1 MLKKNIRERKEYL
14 YKRQE
19 EIKSKL
25 IQDKKD
31 RLKKDIERNTN
42 NNDDNDDLENSG
54 KAKAFY
60 KKNKQ
65 MINSM
70 EADDMETELPYNV
83 MDDEYKSGNY
93 REPKVL
99 ITTSRSCSNR
109 LHQFMQEMRIIIPNS
124 YKLNRGN
131 LVIKELVQIA
141 KEKEFTDI
149 ILLHEN
155 RGQPDGL
162 ILTHLPYG
170 PTIYFGLYNVVLR
183 HDIREI
189 GTVSEAYP
197 HLVFDGFNSKLGN
210 RVTEILKNIFPIP
223 KLDSNKVMAF
233 ACKDDVISFR
243 HHSFNKKNKS
253 IVNNVTNTKADNECR
268 PDDVELVEHGPRF
281 DMMPYQIT
289 LGTVD
294 IQDAQKEW
302 VIRPYIN
309 TAKKNNVL

>member
-31 RLKKDIERNTN
+31 RLKKDIERNTDN
-42 NNDDNDDLENSG
+42 NNDINDLENSG
-54 KAKAFY
+54 KANAFY
-60 KKNKQ
+60 KKNKH
-65 MINSM
+65 MINII
-70 EADDMETELPYNV
+70 EADDMETQLPYNL

-131 LVIKELVQIA
+131 LVIKDLVQIA

-223 KLDSNKVMAF
+223 KLDSNKVMSF

-253 IVNNVTNTKADNECR
+253 IINNLTNIKADNECR